1 MKRPSLFCLRRPH
14 FFPRRQER
22 VPRFRARVTFG
33 RSPKSDQKRCLKPQ
47 VSRLP
52 ARLGASGNVTV
63 YHAKIRMALIAAQR
77 IACGPLIAAAPA
89 YGAGG
94 CAGLPFGR
102 LSNRALAAVGGKC
115 RCGPLGRGFF
125 ILGEHSTAVWCMGAA
140 AGMGAG
146 AIRCGPFCGA
156 AAIGWKE
163 IQKPSV
169 FGGVLFHI
177 SFAVERNMAAGGK
190 KRKISGPLRPKVTR
204 ARERG
209 TLPAGDMEET

>member
-1 MKRPSLFCLRRPH
+1 ML
-14 FFPRRQER
+14 
-22 VPRFRARVTFG
+22 VY
-33 RSPKSDQKRCLKPQ
+33 
-47 VSRLP
+47 
-52 ARLGASGNVTV
+52 RLGDYHIAHLPPPAASVC
-63 YHAKIRMALIAAQR
+63 AAR
-77 IACGPLIAAAPA
+77 WAADFL
-89 YGAGG
+89 Y
-94 CAGLPFGR
+94 
-102 LSNRALAAVGGKC
+102 
-115 RCGPLGRGFF
+115 
-125 ILGEHSTAVWCMGAA
+125 LGEHSTAVWCMGAA